1 MKQLARQYPVISFFV
16 LTLVWSSLVWLIIFP
31 TFHISPT
38 SGTDWFWLGECAPG
52 LAAIVLAG
60 LAYGGKGII
69 QLMKPILYWRV
80 HPFYYYLVIVLV
92 ACFYLAAIGA
102 TALQGHAVPTLA
114 ALYPKEYFGFL
125 RMKFY
130 GLAMIPVFTLLYYFC
145 EELGWRGYALPH
157 LMQRVDAFTAAII
170 IGIAW
175 SLFHLPLMNFYV
187 LIAHPMSF
195 VLYTVST
202 IMSSLFL
209 TWLYLKT
216 NSSLLLVS
224 LAHGLTDLYG
234 AFSPS
239 IISSLGQGESEL
251 VILLRFLFF
260 LPIFILL
267 FQNRTRFQI
276 PLNAS

>member
-1 MKQLARQYPVISFFV
+1 
-16 LTLVWSSLVWLIIFP
+16 
-31 TFHISPT
+31 
-38 SGTDWFWLGECAPG
+38 
-52 LAAIVLAG
+52 
-60 LAYGGKGII
+60 
-69 QLMKPILYWRV
+69 
-80 HPFYYYLVIVLV
+80 
-92 ACFYLAAIGA
+92 
-102 TALQGHAVPTLA
+102 
-114 ALYPKEYFGFL
+114 
-125 RMKFY
+125 KFY